1 VFRKNKT
8 KSGVSQG
15 LSGNYMKEEK
25 KRDQK
30 KIGET
35 DEILRYITW

>member
-1 VFRKNKT
+1 
-8 KSGVSQG
+8 
-15 LSGNYMKEEK
+15 MKENTKKK
-25 KRDQK
+25 KREQE